1 MASNS
6 TFLYSYCQPVS
17 RFWGGLDNPTRG
29 YDEIDLSLCFQD
41 TIFLVGAGL
50 LFCVASLVQILY
62 YRNTKFH
69 IPLTMVNLLK
79 EVFISADILVVTAEA
94 IFAICMY
101 IINQDSIAVFQIVTP
116 IVSLCSLFVALI
128 LVQYHRFRGVYTSG
142 LFHMYWCILA
152 FHDGMKIR
160 TYSLDIEGHSLQQP
174 YNTTTSP
181 VFLSFACINLVV
193 RIILLIITLFPDKI
207 PTSWFKG
214 IEKPI
219 PEERATFLSQITW
232 WWLNGLI
239 ITGFRRT
246 LERSDLWSLN
256 REDMTAHCAHLFR
269 NAWERE
275 FYKKQAKLA
284 NRPLVNNENELLLNT
299 IKKSNEKVP
308 LLASTGGKKKSEPQ
322 NPLFVSTLS
331 ILVKTYWFPFVV
343 TGTFKLLHDTLIF
356 VSPQILSLLIGFVQN
371 LSEPYWHGIV
381 YALILLI
388 VSILQSILLHQYF
401 QNGFVLGMNI
411 RTALVNIIYRK
422 ALKLSHESRQK
433 TTIGEIVNL
442 MSVDAQRFM
451 DLMTYIHMIWSAPFQ
466 ITLSVFFL
474 YFTIEYAVFAG
485 LFVMIMMIPI
495 NGVIAAINRN
505 LQRKQMELK
514 DKRIKTITEIL
525 NGIKVIK
532 LYAWENP
539 NQKEVLDIREQEM
552 KVLKYSAI
560 LSGVATFIWS
570 TAPLMVALAS
580 FATYVLV
587 GNPLTPQTAF
597 VALSLFN
604 ILRFPMSMLPFLVSF
619 VVECSV
625 SITRMNKY
633 LNHEDLDPN
642 SVKWTKNPA
651 ILGEAAILVQN
662 ASFGWTKGGDP
673 VLNNINIR
681 VDPGTLVS
689 IVGQVGTGKSSFLM
703 AMLGEMERHRGDARL
718 QGSIAFVPQIAWMQN
733 ETLKNNILFGA
744 PEDPHR
750 YRDVLRACALESD
763 IKILP
768 TGDQTEIG
776 EKGINLSGG
785 QKQRVS
791 LARAIYQDADVYFLD
806 DTLSAV
812 DAHVGQHIYQ
822 EVIGPNGLLKN
833 KTRIFVTHNLNYVS
847 DSDYIVMFDHGTIV
861 EQGEYN
867 AVLRANGHIAQL
879 VEHFATTGD
888 TRASP
893 EATEDEGAG
902 PFSPVGPKTPTPI
915 EKQKSEIGKQATAKD
930 GTIIDEEK
938 ADTGRISMKV
948 VFVYIKSI
956 GLILFFSIMLFYILS
971 FVASGGTSVWLAYW
985 SNQYLPN
992 QNSTNQTNATTDPE
1006 IALYLGVYAALGV
1019 IQGFFTFAA
1028 TYFFAIGAIN
1038 ASRDLHKMLLLNI
1051 IRLPM
1056 SFFDRTPIGRIVN
1069 RFSKDI
1075 YCIDEVIPRS
1085 IRSFLGTFFTV
1096 IMTIVI
1102 ISYATPLFLTV
1113 VIPLVIFYL
1122 FVQRFYV
1129 CTSRQLKR
1137 IESITRSPIYSHFQE
1152 SLNGVSTIRGYKKQ
1166 NSFIRE
1172 SETRVDKNQEVY
1184 YPSICANRWLAI
1196 RLELVGHFV
1205 VFSAAL
1211 FAVISRQLSITNA
1224 GLIGLSI
1231 SYALSVTQVL
1241 NWLVRMT
1248 SELEANIVSVER
1260 VKEYA
1265 ELETEASPVTTKVNL
1280 PADWPKQGVVQF
1292 NSYSVRYRKDLD
1304 PVIDRLDLEIKG
1316 GQKLAIVGRTGAGK
1330 SSLTLALFRIL
1341 EADGG
1346 SIVIDGVNIADVGL
1360 DDLRSRVTIIP
1371 QDPVLFSGTLRSNLD
1386 PFSKYLTNNSMLM
1399 VLLLQHL
1406 HFP

>member
-1 MASNS
+1 M
-6 TFLYSYCQPVS
+6 
-17 RFWGGLDNPTRG
+17 
-29 YDEIDLSLCFQD
+29 
-41 TIFLVGAGL
+41 
-50 LFCVASLVQILY
+50 FCLAALTQILY
-62 YRNTKFH
+62 YRKTNFR
-69 IPLTMVNLLK
+69 IPLTLVNLLK
-79 EVFISADILVVTAEA
+79 ELFISLDILVVTAEA
-94 IFAICMY
+94 IFAIYLY
-101 IINQDSIAVFQIVTP
+101 IVNQDSIAIFQIVTP
-116 IVSLCSLFVALI
+116 IVVCCTLFVALI
-128 LVQYHRFRGVYTSG
+128 LVQYHRFRGIFTSG
-142 LFHMYWCILA
+142 LFHVYWFILM
-152 FHDGMKIR
+152 FHDGVKIR
-160 TYSLDIEGHSLQQP
+160 TYSLDIEGHIFKQP
-174 YNTTTSP
+174 NNTITSP
-181 VFLSFACINLVV
+181 VFLSFACVNLII
-193 RIILLIITLFPDKI
+193 RFILLIVTLFSDKI
-207 PTSWFKG
+207 PESWFKG

-256 REDMTAHCAHLFR
+256 REDTTQHCAPLFR
-269 NAWERE
+269 HSWENE
-275 FYKKQAKLA
+275 FRKKQAKLA
-284 NRPLVNNENELLLNT
+284 NRPHHNEPEFLLNT
-299 IKKSNEKVP
+299 IKKSSEKDP
-308 LLASTGGKKKSEPQ
+308 LLQSTVSNSARKSKPE
-322 NPLFVSTLS
+322 NPLFVNCLV
-331 ILVKTYWFPFVV
+331 ILVKSYWFPFLVC
-343 TGTFKLLHDTLIF
+343 GTFKLVHDSLIF
-356 VSPQILSLLIGFVQN
+356 VSPQILSLLIGFVQDT
-371 LSEPYWHGIV
+371 SEPYWHGIV
-381 YALILLI
+381 YALILLL
-388 VSILQSILLHQYF
+388 VSILQSVVLHQYF
-401 QNGFVLGMNI
+401 QKGFVLGMNI

-466 ITLSVFFL
+466 IVFSVIFL
-474 YFTIEYAVFAG
+474 YFTIQYAVLAG

-495 NGVIAAINRN
+495 NGVIAAINRK

-532 LYAWENP
+532 LYAWEIP
-539 NQKEVLDIREQEM
+539 NQEEVLEIREQEM

-560 LSGVATFIWS
+560 LSAVATFTWM
-570 TAPLMVALAS
+570 TAPLLVALAS
-580 FATYVLV
+580 FATYVLS
-587 GNPLTPQTAF
+587 GNPLTPQVAF
-597 VALSLFN
+597 VSLSLFN

-619 VVECSV
+619 LVECSV
-625 SITRMNKY
+625 SITRMNKF
-633 LNHEDLDPN
+633 LNHEELNPN
-642 SVKWTKNPA
+642 SVRWSKNPA
-651 ILGEAAILVQN
+651 VLGEAAILVQHAN
-662 ASFGWTKGGDP
+662 FGWTKGGDP

-681 VDPGTLVS
+681 VDPGTLVT

-703 AMLGEMERHRGDARL
+703 SLLGEMDKHSGDARL
-718 QGSIAFVPQIAWMQN
+718 QGSVAFVPQIPWMQN

-744 PEDPHR
+744 QEDPHR

-791 LARAIYQDADVYFLD
+791 LARAIYQDSDVYFLD

-847 DSDYIVMFDHGTIV
+847 DSDYILMFENGTIV
-861 EQGEYN
+861 EQGEYG
-867 AVLRANGHIAQL
+867 AVVRANRQIAQL
-879 VEHFATTGD
+879 IENFATTG
-888 TRASP
+888 TTGPSP
-893 EATEDEGAG
+893 GPNGDGEVSPLSPTE
-902 PFSPVGPKTPTPI
+902 VKTPTQFQ
-915 EKQKSEIGKQATAKD
+915 KQKSEIGKPAATNA

-938 ADTGRISMKV
+938 ADSGRISRQV
-948 VFVYIKSI
+948 VYIYVKSI
-956 GLILFFSIMLFYILS
+956 GLVLSCCIMLFYILTY
-971 FVASGGTSVWLAYW
+971 VASGGTSVWLAYW
-985 SNQYLPN
+985 SNQYLPS
-992 QNSTNQTNATTDPE
+992 QNSSNQTNVTASDPDVGF
-1006 IALYLGVYAALGV
+1006 YLGVYAALGLV
-1019 IQGFFTFAA
+1019 QGMFTFAS

-1038 ASRDLHKMLLLNI
+1038 ASRELHKMVLLNI

-1075 YCIDEVIPRS
+1075 YYIDETIPRS
-1085 IRSFLGTFFTV
+1085 IRSFLGTFFVV
-1096 IMTIVI
+1096 IMTIAI

-1137 IESITRSPIYSHFQE
+1137 IESVTRSPIYSHFQE
-1152 SLNGVSTIRGYKKQ
+1152 SLSGVSTIRGYRMQ
-1166 NSFIRE
+1166 NNFIQE
-1172 SETRVDKNQEVY
+1172 SENRVDRNQEVY

-1211 FAVISRQLSITNA
+1211 FAVLSRQLSITNA

-1231 SYALSVTQVL
+1231 SYALSITQVL

-1265 ELETEASPVTTKVNL
+1265 ELEREASPVTEKINL

-1292 NSYSVRYRKDLD
+1292 NNYSVRYRKDLD
-1304 PVIDRLDLEIKG
+1304 PVIDRLDLDIVG

-1346 SIVIDGVNIADVGL
+1346 SIVIDGINIADVGL
-1360 DDLRSRVTIIP
+1360 DDLRSRLTIIP

-1386 PFSKYLTNNSMLM
+1386 PFSKCG
-1399 VLLLQHL
+1399 
-1406 HFP
+1406 

>member
-6 TFLYSYCQPVS
+6 TFMNSYCQPVS
-17 RFWGGLDNPTRG
+17 QFWGGLDNQARG

-41 TIFLVGAGL
+41 TVLLAGVSIIFCMAAL
-50 LFCVASLVQILY
+50 SQILY
-62 YRNTKFH
+62 YRKTNFR
-69 IPLTMVNLLK
+69 IPLTLVNLLK
-79 EVFISADILVVTAEA
+79 ELFICIEILTASAEA
-94 IFAICMY
+94 IFAIYMY
-101 IINQDSIAVFQIVTP
+101 LINRNSVAIFQIVTP
-116 IVSLCSLFVALI
+116 IVVCCTLFVALI
-128 LVQYHRFRGVYTSG
+128 LVQYHRIRGVFTSG
-142 LFHMYWCILA
+142 LFHIYWFILI
-152 FHDGMKIR
+152 FHDGIKIR
-160 TYSLDIEGHSLQQP
+160 TYSLDIEGHQLEQP
-174 YNTTTSP
+174 YSMTTSI
-181 VFLSFACINLVV
+181 VFLTFTCVNLVF
-193 RIILLIITLFPDKI
+193 RLILLTVTLFPDRI
-207 PTSWFKG
+207 PESWFKG

-219 PEERATFLSQITW
+219 PEEKATFLSQITW

-256 REDMTAHCAHLFR
+256 RVDTTVYCAPLFR
-269 NAWERE
+269 NSWENE
-275 FYKKQAKLA
+275 FRRKQANLLR
-284 NRPLVNNENELLLNT
+284 RPNNGENELLLNT
-299 IKKSNEKVP
+299 IKKSSEKDP
-308 LLASTGGKKKSEPQ
+308 LLQSTDGKAARKSAPE
-322 NPLFVSTLS
+322 NPLFVNTLV
-331 ILVKTYWFPFVV
+331 ILIKTYWFPFLVC
-343 TGTFKLLHDTLIF
+343 GTFKLIHDSLIF

-381 YALILLI
+381 YALVLLA
-388 VSILQSILLHQYF
+388 VSILQSVLLHQYF
-401 QNGFVLGMNI
+401 QKGFVLGMNI

-466 ITLSVFFL
+466 IVFSVIFL
-474 YFTIEYAVFAG
+474 YFVIEYAVFAG

-495 NGVIAAINRN
+495 NGVIAAINRK

-525 NGIKVIK
+525 NGIRVIK
-532 LYAWENP
+532 LYAWEIP
-539 NQKEVLDIREQEM
+539 NQEEVLEIREQEM

-560 LSGVATFIWS
+560 LSAVATFTWM
-570 TAPLMVALAS
+570 TAPLLVAVAS

-587 GNPLTPQTAF
+587 GNPLTPQVAF

-619 VVECSV
+619 LVECSV
-625 SITRMNKY
+625 SITRMNKF
-633 LNHEDLDPN
+633 LNHEELDPN
-642 SVKWTKNPA
+642 SVKWSKNPA
-651 ILGEAAILVQN
+651 ILGEAAILVQH

-673 VLNNINIR
+673 SLSNINIR

-703 AMLGEMERHRGDARL
+703 AMLGEMEKLNGNARL
-718 QGSIAFVPQIAWMQN
+718 QGSVAFVPQIPWMQN

-750 YRDVLRACALESD
+750 YQDVLRACAMESD

-791 LARAIYQDADVYFLD
+791 LARAIYQNSDVYFLD

-833 KTRIFVTHNLNYVS
+833 KTRIFVTHNLNYVG
-847 DSDYIVMFDHGTIV
+847 DSDYIVMFNHGTIV

-867 AVLRANGHIAQL
+867 AVLRANGQIAQL
-879 VEHFATTGD
+879 IETFATTGNTGGASEVKVD
-888 TRASP
+888 KETCPLSPIEVETPAQIQRQKSVPGKPASP
-893 EATEDEGAG
+893 KA
-902 PFSPVGPKTPTPI
+902 
-915 EKQKSEIGKQATAKD
+915 

-938 ADTGRISMKV
+938 ADSGRISMNV
-948 VFVYIKSI
+948 VYVYIKSI
-956 GLILFFSIMLFYILS
+956 GLILSCSILLFYILTY
-971 FVASGGTSVWLAYW
+971 VASGGTSVWLAYW
-985 SNQYLPN
+985 SNQYNPN
-992 QNSTNQTNATTDPE
+992 QNSSNDKNSTVEDPE
-1006 IALYLGVYAALGV
+1006 VGLYLGVYAALGLV
-1019 IQGFFTFAA
+1019 QGVFTFAS

-1051 IRLPM
+1051 VRLPM
-1056 SFFDRTPIGRIVN
+1056 SFFDKTPIGRIVN

-1075 YCIDEVIPRS
+1075 YYIDETIPRS
-1085 IRSFLGTFFTV
+1085 IRSFLSTFFTV

-1137 IESITRSPIYSHFQE
+1137 IESVTRSPIYSHFQE
-1152 SLNGVSTIRGYKKQ
+1152 SLTGVSTIRGYRLQ
-1166 NSFIRE
+1166 NNFILE
-1172 SETRVDKNQEVY
+1172 SESRVDLNQEVY

-1265 ELETEASPVTTKVNL
+1265 ELETEASPVTDKINL
-1280 PADWPKQGVVQF
+1280 PADWPKHGVVQF
-1292 NSYSVRYRKDLD
+1292 NNYSVRYREDLD
-1304 PVIDRLDLEIKG
+1304 LVIDRLDLKIFG

-1330 SSLTLALFRIL
+1330 SSMTLALFRIL
-1341 EADGG
+1341 EAAGG

-1360 DDLRSRVTIIP
+1360 DDLRSRLTIIP

-1386 PFSKYLTNNSMLM
+1386 PFSKCITNNNGCY
-1399 VLLLQHL
+1399 VK
-1406 HFP
+1406 